1 MRKNFLSSRWAFVA
15 LASLLFSGTL
25 LGAEAPVKGQPAL
38 SKDAVAKL
46 AQSSNAFGF
55 DLYLRLRQKP
65 GNLIVSPASVTT
77 VLTMAWGGAQGDTAA
92 QMQKVLHLEGT
103 ANDVMATSGELA
115 RSLQDPSRPI
125 VFRIANQLFAQKSYK
140 LVPAFVDK
148 TKAAF
153 GTPVELLDFK
163 TASEPARVHINQWI
177 ESKTEH
183 RIKDLIP
190 PHGIGPDSRLVLVNA
205 VYFLGDWERP
215 FLPELTRPAPFS
227 LSASQEKDVPTMHQ
241 RNQLRLTQQDGVLA
255 LEIPYKGREMSM
267 MLLIPDAIEGLAAVE
282 GTLDANKLDVLV
294 GALKP
299 EVIDLSLPKFEVR
312 PGESLKLGDDLKALG
327 MPLAFDLKLADF
339 FGIAN
344 PPNPDNRLFLGEVF
358 HKGFVRVDE
367 KGTEAAAAT
376 AGGIPAGAG
385 AWSPRQVK
393 VDRPFLFLIR
403 DNASGL
409 VLFLGRVSDPSR
421 R

>member
-1 MRKNFLSSRWAFVA
+1 
-15 LASLLFSGTL
+15 
-25 LGAEAPVKGQPAL
+25 
-38 SKDAVAKL
+38 
-46 AQSSNAFGF
+46 
-55 DLYLRLRQKP
+55 
-65 GNLIVSPASVTT
+65 
-77 VLTMAWGGAQGDTAA
+77 MAWGGAQGDTVA
-92 QMQKVLHLEGT
+92 QMQKVIHLEGS

-163 TASEPARVHINQWI
+163 TASEPARIHINQWI

-227 LSASQEKDVPTMHQ
+227 LNASQEKDVPTMHQ
-241 RNQLRLTQQDGVLA
+241 RNQLRLTQQNGVLA

-282 GTLDANKLDVLV
+282 GT
-294 GALKP
+294 
-299 EVIDLSLPKFEVR
+299 
-312 PGESLKLGDDLKALG
+312 
-327 MPLAFDLKLADF
+327 
-339 FGIAN
+339 
-344 PPNPDNRLFLGEVF
+344 
-358 HKGFVRVDE
+358 
-367 KGTEAAAAT
+367 
-376 AGGIPAGAG
+376 AG
-385 AWSPRQVK
+385 
-393 VDRPFLFLIR
+393 
-403 DNASGL
+403 
-409 VLFLGRVSDPSR
+409 
-421 R
+421 